1 MEASRRELVQEVRK
15 RFPAKLKIVRT
26 ALVVAALLLAA
37 LTLLLLHG
45 GVLAY
50 VDLVTVIPALLLVA
64 SGAIT
69 GLRYVQHQ
77 MPNSVMLVIGIG
89 SVASLLLQMFNVEPL
104 LALAVA
110 VAPIVANGLY
120 RLRWA

>member
-1 MEASRRELVQEVRK
+1 MRTVLV
-15 RFPAKLKIVRT
+15 A
-26 ALVVAALLLAA
+26 AALLFAA

-45 GVLAY
+45 SVLTFA
-50 VDLVTVIPALLLVA
+50 DLLTVIPGLLLVV
-64 SGAIT
+64 SGAFT

-77 MPNSVMLVIGIG
+77 MPNSVMLLIGIG
-89 SVASLLLQMFNVEPL
+89 SVASLLLQMLNVEPL